1 MSHTNK
7 TPPAI
12 KNTLSLPRRVKD
24 GTVYYDTT
32 ADTSVVFKNGAWRR
46 SDDGSMHRRVQYDLY
61 IFAGQSNCGGHGNIN
76 TDLTTNGYHGT
87 DLSLEQTDVLFQI
100 NYHQTRTQPQTTH
113 VYGELGSLKPGS
125 TSGNNMFGAEISFA
139 DRMKNIQQTSGVAVM
154 KYYVDGSGINKF
166 DKANSN
172 QTDSNN
178 ANNAWDGLVN
188 SLADIQNKAK
198 QQNVILTVKGMIWF
212 QGESDIAP
220 GADVA
225 YEQNLETFL
234 SNVREHVGDANLP
247 VVIIESQNAQA
258 DTTVR
263 TNFETSVQNV
273 VDSQQYTRLVETSH
287 LINRMPDHVH
297 WAGAEHIAFGKQAAD
312 QMKLIQTGERPFVP
326 SDLTQ
331 ISSWYDMS
339 DSTDETSM
347 TTSQDGAH
355 NKVSIVR
362 NKIEWNTCDLWQST
376 SSRQPVVA
384 AGGINGLDALFF
396 DNITTDSGST
406 FLNHS
411 STKQWM
417 ATRARTSNHGW
428 WGSPFSGESNNGS
441 ENGQTGAKWPT
452 YADADKKHTMG
463 MLMVALYPG
472 LENGQ
477 LGGTT
482 NGVGPIQW
490 AWARSLNDGEK
501 YYRAYLPLT
510 QNHNDGG
517 GGVYFNHTPAGG
529 NLNTHGHTGAWTWR
543 YRTDEPTVYSSELT
557 KTYFSVHKD
566 FDKPTSSIK
575 GESNIYVE
583 ASPTDIDDGYATR
596 NVQIGNKHYMVG
608 EILYYNDTI
617 SDEDF
622 EKLEGYLAHKWGLLD
637 LLPSNHTY
645 KTTAPVITI

>member
-24 GTVYYDTT
+24 GTTYYDTT

-46 SDDGSMHRRVQYDLY
+46 ADNGSMHRRVQYDLY
-61 IFAGQSNCGGHGNIN
+61 IFAGQSNTGGHGNIN
-76 TDLTTNGYHGT
+76 TDLTTNGYHGA

-113 VYGELGSLKPGS
+113 VYGELGSLKPGT
-125 TSGNNMFGAEISFA
+125 TSGNTMFGAEISFA
-139 DRMKNIQQTSGVAVM
+139 DRMKNIQQASGVAVM
-154 KYYVDGSGINKF
+154 KYYVDGAGINKF

-178 ANNAWDGLVN
+178 DNNAWDGLVN

-198 QQNVILTVKGMIWF
+198 QQNVTLTVKGMIWF

-247 VVIIESQNAQA
+247 VVIIESQNADA

-263 TNFETSVQNV
+263 SNFETSVQNV

-287 LINRMPDHVH
+287 LVNRMYGHVH
-297 WAGAEHIAFGKQAAD
+297 WYGAEHIAFGKQAAD

-326 SDLTQ
+326 SDLIQ

-362 NKIEWNTCDLWQST
+362 NKIEWNSCD
-376 SSRQPVVA
+376 
-384 AGGINGLDALFF
+384 
-396 DNITTDSGST
+396 
-406 FLNHS
+406 
-411 STKQWM
+411 
-417 ATRARTSNHGW
+417 
-428 WGSPFSGESNNGS
+428 
-441 ENGQTGAKWPT
+441 
-452 YADADKKHTMG
+452 
-463 MLMVALYPG
+463 
-472 LENGQ
+472 
-477 LGGTT
+477 
-482 NGVGPIQW
+482 
-490 AWARSLNDGEK
+490 
-501 YYRAYLPLT
+501 
-510 QNHNDGG
+510 
-517 GGVYFNHTPAGG
+517 
-529 NLNTHGHTGAWTWR
+529 
-543 YRTDEPTVYSSELT
+543 
-557 KTYFSVHKD
+557 
-566 FDKPTSSIK
+566 
-575 GESNIYVE
+575 
-583 ASPTDIDDGYATR
+583 
-596 NVQIGNKHYMVG
+596 
-608 EILYYNDTI
+608 
-617 SDEDF
+617 
-622 EKLEGYLAHKWGLLD
+622 
-637 LLPSNHTY
+637 
-645 KTTAPVITI
+645 